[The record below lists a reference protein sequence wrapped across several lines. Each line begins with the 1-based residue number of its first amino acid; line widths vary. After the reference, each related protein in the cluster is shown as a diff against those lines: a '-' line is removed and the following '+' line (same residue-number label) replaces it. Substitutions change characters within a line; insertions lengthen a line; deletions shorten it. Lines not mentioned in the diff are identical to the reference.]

1 MNSAQRIRWVGG
13 IFALALL
20 AVLVHCWFV
29 MVEQQDQWLQRSFDN
44 RWAFR
49 SIPPLRGAITDRLG
63 RVLARDVPTFQVA
76 VDYEQFRRMHP
87 MGAAVH
93 GAMHVAAHF
102 PELQDV
108 RFCYAPG
115 PRGPLAA
122 CELVLAQP
130 LEHLR
135 PDAANR
141 EYARDLRFYATS
153 LLAGCSG
160 QSRRRVASLLT
171 KALDRGADGTL
182 GDCLP
187 GFDAAMLAQ
196 GFERFVLQLESL
208 DAVIDSG
215 VGRGDIVSELDEQ
228 REAWLRRTGD
238 APTVRRLVVLAKRL
252 PFTLAAALR
261 TVEEDHP
268 GLWLEP
274 TVERERAPEPL
285 STLGVLL
292 GRVGALE
299 RDDRREAA
307 ELVVQ
312 STLEEDELSSLVPDD
327 FAPGGITDSYRS
339 RARQHLESVLRDKG
353 RSGTGGIEQA
363 CDDTLSGRFGMRLVE
378 RDKRN
383 REQVQWA
390 SMLVAPG
397 EDVTL
402 TVDLDLQEVLER
414 EAERA
419 RIQWEGEAAQ
429 RGAPPGRIDVGF
441 AMVDARSGDLLGL
454 AGAPLQRDG
463 TPRIPPVLS
472 WHGAGDL
479 GSLVKPFVMLEQ
491 LQAEETERP
500 HLDHASFEPCK
511 GLYKR
516 LRGQPLRCDHAH
528 GEQGKE
534 PVHALADSCNTFFF
548 QVAEGLGDAGLERA
562 LVRVGLHAPSDPLD
576 PHLASW
582 QPRPRGIP
590 QGLWP
595 APGYARKAA
604 YPQMRAIGYGVQA
617 NAVAVARAYAAIAT
631 GELHEVGFLREE
643 RRRSVPLDVDGWI
656 LDTVQQGLAACVDH
670 GTAEEVEE
678 LRQFGAVG
686 KTGTAEIGNDGDANN
701 AWFAGYLPLRGSESV
716 QIAFCAVVYGVPDRV
731 HGADA
736 GGRLVADVLLR
747 MQRDPALR
755 RRYLEAEA
763 PR

>member
-1 MNSAQRIRWVGG
+1 MNSAQRIRWIGG
-13 IFALALL
+13 LFGVALL

-29 MVEQQDQWLQRSFDN
+29 LVEQREQWLQRSFDN

-93 GAMHVAAHF
+93 GATHVAQHF
-102 PELQDV
+102 AELADV
-108 RFCYAPG
+108 RFSYAAG
-115 PRGPLAA
+115 PRGPQAA
-122 CELVLAQP
+122 CALVLAQP
-130 LEHLR
+130 LAHIR
-135 PDAANR
+135 PGAANR
-141 EYARDLRFYATS
+141 DYARDLRFYATS
-153 LLAGCSG
+153 LLAGCTG
-160 QSRRRVASLLT
+160 QSRRRVASALT
-171 KALDRGADGTL
+171 RALDSGRDGTI

-187 GFDAAMLAQ
+187 GLDAAVLEQ
-196 GFERFVLQLESL
+196 SFDRFVQQLESL

-215 VGRGDIVSELDEQ
+215 VGRGDIVAELDRQ
-228 REAWLRRTGD
+228 RDAWLRRGGE
-238 APTVRRLVVLAKRL
+238 APQVRRLVVLAKRL

-274 TVERERAPEPL
+274 TVERERSPEPL
-285 STLGVLL
+285 STLGVVL

-312 STLEEDELSSLVPDD
+312 STLEEEELGSLVPDD
-327 FAPGGITDSYRS
+327 LAPDGITDSYRS
-339 RARQHLESVLRDKG
+339 RARQHLESVLREKG
-353 RSGTGGIEQA
+353 RSGTGGLEQA
-363 CDDTLSGRFGMRLVE
+363 YDDALSGRFGMRLVE

-402 TVDLDLQEVLER
+402 TVDLDLQEVLEQ

-429 RGAPPGRIDVGF
+429 RGAPAGRVDVAL
-441 AMVDARSGDLLGL
+441 AMVDARSGDVLGL

-463 TPRIPPVLS
+463 AARIPPVLS

-491 LQAEETERP
+491 LQAEGSGRP
-500 HLDHASFEPCK
+500 HKDHGGFEPCK
-511 GLYKR
+511 GLYRR

-528 GEQGKE
+528 GEEGRE

-548 QVAEGLGDAGLERA
+548 QAAEGLGESGLERA
-562 LVRVGLHAPSDPLD
+562 LVRVGLHSPSDPLD
-576 PHLASW
+576 PFVPNW
-582 QPRPRGIP
+582 QPRPRGIAK
-590 QGLWP
+590 GLWP
-595 APGYARKAA
+595 APGYARKST
-604 YPQMRAIGYGVQA
+604 YPQMRAIGYGVEA
-617 NAVAVARAYAAIAT
+617 NAVSVARAYAALAT
-631 GELHEVGFLREE
+631 GVLHEVGFLRGEE
-643 RRRSVPLDVDGWI
+643 RAASALDVDAWI
-656 LDTVQQGLAACVDH
+656 LETVREGLAACVDH
-670 GTAEEVEE
+670 GTADEVEE

-686 KTGTAEIGNDGDANN
+686 KTGTAEIGNEGDANN
-701 AWFAGYLPLRGSESV
+701 AWFAGYLPLRGTEAV
-716 QIAFCAVVYGVPDRV
+716 QVAFCAVVYGVPDKV

-755 RRYLEAEA
+755 RRYLDAEA